1 MADNQFINFNSQ
13 DVADMYRRNQYARML
28 QDQANAPIERPSYKG
43 IEAPLHATQGVA
55 KLTAALLA
63 GYQQNQMDKSYAKE
77 KADAEQ
83 KLVDEQERRR
93 GEVAEYSQGFGP
105 ETAYTNAAGGDV
117 NNYTPQTQMTST
129 PRSPAQLLAHELSG
143 MGSDNELIRNM
154 ARASSE
160 RRGAEAQ
167 EKTRLDERA
176 QNRLDKE
183 AEIKRIQDNADREF
197 NQRKSIGDKSN
208 AIALER
214 LRQGRLPTAAAQ
226 EKAAEK
232 EQGATNAATTIKQL
246 REDYNS
252 LNKIGG
258 IRNLNQNVAGRSAA
272 SLANVLPYAL
282 QNKDAAMLRERIDA
296 NIESLVGPLMRA
308 SGMSTQMLN
317 SNVER
322 AAFMRTLGG
331 TNTSLETNMSILDR
345 MNDTLNYDPKKK
357 DKGDVPDNTDAKL
370 KSVMDMYAPPKVK

>member
-28 QDQANAPIERPSYKG
+28 QEQANAPIERPSYKG
-43 IEAPLHATQGVA
+43 IEAPLHATQGAA
-55 KLTAALLA
+55 KMAAALLA
-63 GYQQNQMDKSYAKE
+63 GYQYSSANESYAKE
-77 KADAEQ
+77 KAAAEQ
-83 KLVDEQERRR
+83 KMVAEQERRQNEFKEY
-93 GEVAEYSQGFGP
+93 GEQYNDKISQGYSPDYANSPSNYGTP
-105 ETAYTNAAGGDV
+105 ETI
-117 NNYTPQTQMTST
+117 ST
-129 PRSPAQLLAHELSG
+129 PLSQQQRLAVAMKNRMHP
-143 MGSDNELIRNM
+143 NERISAD
-154 ARASSE
+154 ARAE
-160 RRGAEAQ
+160 IEQGNAMAQ
-167 EKTRLDERA
+167 DQARAARDEITRK
-176 QNRLDKE
+176 DKE
-183 AEIKRIQDNADREF
+183 AEIKRLQGNADRTYGL
-197 NQRKSIGDKSN
+197 Q
-208 AIALER
+208 LET
-214 LRQGRLPTAAAQ
+214 LKQGRLPTAAAQ

-258 IRNLNQNVAGRSAA
+258 LRNLDQNVAGRSAA

-370 KSVMDMYAPPKVK
+370 KSVMDMYAPKGK